1 MKTYSLLPTALAAAL
16 VLAPAVLPQAIVID
30 HNCTDLSLVPA
41 YWIDQAKNL
50 KLHYAHTSHGGQVV
64 TGIEVL
70 EGIDTYYSVAVGYC
84 SLPAEAGALC
94 IFDGQ
99 EDEDYIEPGDYWENE
114 EGRQH
119 TRDVIDHNPA
129 IQYSMWA
136 WCGQV
141 SGSDESYIGGYLSV
155 LDAFE
160 TEYPGKRFIYMTG
173 HLDGSGSSGNL
184 HLRNQQIRDY
194 CVANG
199 KILFD
204 FADLERYD
212 PAGADY
218 LDLDADDGCYYWREG
233 EERNWAVEWCAG
245 HPGDDR
251 CAGCGSDDCCA
262 HSEPL
267 NCNQKA
273 RAFWWLMARLAGWS
287 GQTGPPTP
295 SPVPSPTP
303 LHARPGGGDYDGDGT
318 SDPAVFRPSS
328 GLWSVRSL
336 TRFYFGGSSDLPVP
350 SDFRGDGTAVPAVF
364 RPATGLWSVRALT
377 RFYLG
382 SSDDWALPG
391 AYGSGASAAV
401 FRPATG
407 LWSVRDLTRLF
418 FGAAS
423 SLPVP
428 ADYDGDGTAEIAVFQ
443 PALSR
448 WAIRGLTA
456 LYFGQS
462 SDEPVPS
469 DGDGDGTVDPAV
481 FRPSTGFWAFRSVTG
496 IYFGGAGDRPV
507 PGGYGG
513 PGAASPAIFRPATG
527 LWSVRSL
534 TRFFLGSSSDLP
546 ASR

>member
-1 MKTYSLLPTALAAAL
+1 MKTYSLLPAALSAALLLAAA
-16 VLAPAVLPQAIVID
+16 AFPQAIVID
-30 HNCTDLSLVPA
+30 HNCTDLSRVPA

-50 KLHYAHTSHGGQVV
+50 KLHYAHTSHGSQVV

-84 SLPAEAGALC
+84 SLPSESGALC

-99 EDEDYIEPGDYWENE
+99 EDEDYIEPGDYWEE
-114 EGRQH
+114 SEGRQH

-141 SGSDESYIGGYLSV
+141 SYYADWQIQSYLSA
-155 LDAFE
+155 LDQFE
-160 TEYPGKRFIYMTG
+160 TEYPGKRFVYMTG
-173 HLDGSGSSGNL
+173 HLDATGSSGDL
-184 HLRNQQIRDY
+184 HRRNEMIRQY
-194 CVANG
+194 CQANG
-199 KILFD
+199 KILYD
-204 FADLERYD
+204 FADIERYD
-212 PAGADY
+212 PDGNDY
-218 LDLDADDGCYYWREG
+218 LDLGGGGGEGDGCQYDG
-233 EERNWAVEWCAG
+233 GNWGVEWCQS
-245 HPGDDR
+245 HPGDDL
-251 CAGCGSDDCCA
+251 CADCDCA

-267 NCNQKA
+267 NCNLKG

-287 GQTGPPTP
+287 GQTGAPTP

-318 SDPAVFRPSS
+318 SDPAVFRPQS
-328 GLWSVRSL
+328 GLWSIRSL
-336 TRFYFGGSSDLPVP
+336 TRFYFGGVSDLPVP
-350 SDFRGDGTAVPAVF
+350 GDFRGDGTSDPAVF
-364 RPATGLWSVRALT
+364 RPQSGLWSVRSLT

-391 AYGSGASAAV
+391 EYGPGASAAV
-401 FRPATG
+401 FRPGSG
-407 LWSVRDLTRLF
+407 LWSVRSLTRLF
-418 FGAAS
+418 FGGSS

-448 WAIRGLTA
+448 WAVRGLTEF
-456 LYFGQS
+456 YFGQS

-469 DGDGDGTVDPAV
+469 DGNGDGTAEAAV
-481 FRPSTGFWAFRSVTG
+481 FRPASGLWASRSVTG
-496 IYFGGAGDRPV
+496 IYFGGPGDCPV

-513 PGAASPAIFRPATG
+513 PGADLPAIFRPGSG

-534 TRFFLGSSSDLP
+534 TRFFLGSSFDLP